1 MSNED
6 AMIDEFVN
14 GTGDLHSLTASKVYS
29 EIRGEYVKVD
39 SKTNT
44 GLRQNAK
51 TLNFAICYGAGA
63 YKIGKALKVSQEEA
77 QKIIDSFFAAFPKL
91 DAYFKEGHKFVRE
104 HGYIVIDPV
113 TRRRSYFPFYDKYL
127 KLHHEVE
134 NFKSKQRLDK
144 NAKLDKSTWS
154 DYYTLRGIMER
165 TSQNYRIQGLAA
177 SMTKIALVLFYEYLL
192 QHDLFDDVEMILVL
206 HDEIVVMAKDD
217 LVERIDEVLTEC
229 MLKAGKTFCK
239 RIPMQVSGGPC
250 TVWDH

>member
-1 MSNED
+1 MS
-6 AMIDEFVN
+6 
-14 GTGDLHSLTASKVYS
+14 
-29 EIRGEYVKVD
+29 
-39 SKTNT
+39 
-44 GLRQNAK
+44 
-51 TLNFAICYGAGA
+51 YGAGA
-63 YKIGKALKVSQEEA
+63 YKIAKALNVSQEDA
-77 QKIIDSFFAAFPKL
+77 QKIIDGFYASFPKL
-91 DAYFKEGHKFVRE
+91 EAYFKEGHKFVRE
-104 HGYIVIDPV
+104 NGYIVIDPI

-127 KLHHEVE
+127 KLHKEVE
-134 NFKSKQRLDK
+134 NFKLKQRQDK
-144 NAKLDKSTWS
+144 NAKLDKSIWS

-192 QHDLFDDVEMILVL
+192 QHDLFDDVEIILVL